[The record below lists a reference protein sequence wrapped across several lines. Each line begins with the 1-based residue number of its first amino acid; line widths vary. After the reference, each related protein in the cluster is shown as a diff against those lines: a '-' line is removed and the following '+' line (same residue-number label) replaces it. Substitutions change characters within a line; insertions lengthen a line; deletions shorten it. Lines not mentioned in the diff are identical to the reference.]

1 MEWCYEGKR
10 IANEMNVIDCSNALN
25 QFWTFSAIE
34 YIVAP
39 SLGII
44 DQHYIAFGGCVS
56 GWRFIVAATVTVKK
70 HVNGG

>member
-1 MEWCYEGKR
+1 
-10 IANEMNVIDCSNALN
+10 MNVIDCSNALN
-25 QFWTFSAIE
+25 QFGPFSDRNT
-34 YIVAP
+34 AP

-56 GWRFIVAATVTVKK
+56 GWRFIVADTVTVKK